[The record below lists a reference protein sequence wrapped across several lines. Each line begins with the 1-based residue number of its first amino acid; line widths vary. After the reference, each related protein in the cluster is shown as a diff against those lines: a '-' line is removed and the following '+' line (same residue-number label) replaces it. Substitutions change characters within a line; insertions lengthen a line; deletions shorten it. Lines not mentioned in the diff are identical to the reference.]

1 MNRKIKSLNAQLRAG
16 TIERNTEIALRALA
30 GEPQVELAKEFN
42 LTKQMVNKIVKR
54 HTRKANEEGE

>member
-30 GEPQVELAKEFN
+30 GEPQVNLAKEFGVS
-42 LTKQMVNKIVKR
+42 KQMVNKIVKR